1 MNTMRSFALFFL
13 FCAGAF
19 GAAAQ
24 ADPAIREAAG
34 DPLPDAPSS
43 FQHACQLCQPWQGP
57 TETPLTWRKTFDKK
71 FIVLYSSMFVA
82 NFVDIAETVH
92 VEAKCGLLEAGDPV
106 PYKASFADLA
116 RRDIPYDVGFTL
128 AGALLRKYRVRYA
141 WLVGPPI
148 VIGKHIKGTVDG
160 YQQCPSF
167 F

>member
-1 MNTMRSFALFFL
+1 MRSFVLLLLFT
-13 FCAGAF
+13 AVAVP
-19 GAAAQ
+19 AQ
-24 ADPAIREAAG
+24 AQGESAFRGAVESA
-34 DPLPDAPSS
+34 LPDAPSAS
-43 FQHACQLCQPWQGP
+43 KHYCHLCQPWDGP

-71 FIVLYSSMFVA
+71 FIVLYSAMFVA
-82 NFVDIAETVH
+82 NFIDIAETVH
-92 VEAKCGLLEAGDPV
+92 VESKCGLLEAGDPV
-106 PYKASFADLA
+106 PYKASFGDLA
-116 RRDIPYDVGFTL
+116 RRDIPYDIGFTM

>member
-1 MNTMRSFALFFL
+1 MRSLALLFL
-13 FCAGAF
+13 FVAVAIP
-19 GAAAQ
+19 AKAQ
-24 ADPAIREAAG
+24 GEAAFRESV
-34 DPLPDAPSS
+34 DNQLPDAPSAS
-43 FQHACQLCQPWQGP
+43 KYMCHLCQPWEGP

-71 FIVLYSSMFVA
+71 FIVLYSAMFVA
-82 NFVDIAETVH
+82 NFIDIAETVH
-92 VEAKCGLLEAGDPV
+92 VENKCGLLEAGDPV
-106 PYKASFADLA
+106 PYKASFGDLA
-116 RRDIPYDVGFTL
+116 RRDIPYDIGFTM